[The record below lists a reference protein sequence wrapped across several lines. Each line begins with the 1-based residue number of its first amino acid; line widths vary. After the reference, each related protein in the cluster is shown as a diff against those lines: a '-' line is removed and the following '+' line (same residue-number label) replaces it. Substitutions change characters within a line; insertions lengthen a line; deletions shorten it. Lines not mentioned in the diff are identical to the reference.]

1 MTHLLSF
8 SYCGLFGDDP
18 VLPAADS
25 RCVANYFLSFARKTP
40 AIGLA
45 SNSEAASSG
54 SYARRC
60 ALMQAVQL
68 VPGAREA
75 AFGYRLRS
83 RLAVRLLALFSVG
96 ETWKPAGLWSQ
107 SRSALGADERRLAHC

>member
-1 MTHLLSF
+1 M
-8 SYCGLFGDDP
+8 
-18 VLPAADS
+18 LPAADS
-25 RCVANYFLSFARKTP
+25 RCVANSFLSFARKAP

-54 SYARRC
+54 SYARLC

-68 VPGAREA
+68 VPDAREA

-83 RLAVRLLALFSVG
+83 RLAVMDSCIWFGLGKSGNQPGWGSGYAL
-96 ETWKPAGLWSQ
+96 E
-107 SRSALGADERRLAHC
+107 ADERRLAHC

>member
-8 SYCGLFGDDP
+8 SCRGLFGDDP

-25 RCVANYFLSFARKTP
+25 RCVANSFLSFARKAP

-54 SYARRC
+54 SYARLC

-68 VPGAREA
+68 VPDARVKRLSGIGLA
-75 AFGYRLRS
+75 ACFAFAITKGVNCLNNI
-83 RLAVRLLALFSVG
+83 LLFSFPHFV
-96 ETWKPAGLWSQ
+96 
-107 SRSALGADERRLAHC
+107 